1 MEYEDVITVPTPE
14 GVELELT
21 LAGVG
26 SRFASAIVD
35 VLLEGVILLGLLA
48 ALSQVLSLSGL
59 GEQSSTAIIA
69 AVGSL
74 AAFLVIFGYHV
85 LFETL
90 ASGRTPGKRL
100 MGLRVARVGGNPV
113 RFRESAVRNL
123 VRLVD
128 IVPPPL
134 YGVGAVAI
142 LAGRRNQRLGDV
154 AAGTLVVRERHGD
167 RVRPHGSEA
176 VDAPAQ
182 TPPVAV
188 SELGAWD
195 VSAIDAD
202 ELSTVRRFL
211 ERRETL
217 GASARAELAEELTAR
232 LRPKVAGAH
241 EGLTAEQFL
250 ERLAAAK
257 AARI

>member
-154 AAGTLVVRERHGD
+154 AADTLVVRERHGD
-167 RVRPHGSEA
+167 RVRSGGRET
-176 VDAPAQ
+176 VDAASHA
-182 TPPVAV
+182 PPVAAGK
-188 SELGAWD
+188 LDAWD

-202 ELSTVRRFL
+202 ELSTVRRYL
-211 ERRETL
+211 ERRDTL
-217 GASARAELAEELTAR
+217 GGSARAELAEELAAH

-241 EGLTAEQFL
+241 ERLTAEQFL

>member
-1 MEYEDVITVPTPE
+1 
-14 GVELELT
+14 
-21 LAGVG
+21 
-26 SRFASAIVD
+26 
-35 VLLEGVILLGLLA
+35 
-48 ALSQVLSLSGL
+48 
-59 GEQSSTAIIA
+59 
-69 AVGSL
+69 
-74 AAFLVIFGYHV
+74 
-85 LFETL
+85 
-90 ASGRTPGKRL
+90 
-100 MGLRVARVGGNPV
+100 
-113 RFRESAVRNL
+113 

-167 RVRPHGSEA
+167 RVRSGGREA
-176 VDAPAQ
+176 VDAASQ
-182 TPPVAV
+182 APPVAG
-188 SELGAWD
+188 ELDAWD

-202 ELSTVRRFL
+202 ELSTVRRYL
-211 ERRETL
+211 ERRDTL
-217 GASARAELAEELTAR
+217 GASARAELAEELAAH

-241 EGLTAEQFL
+241 ERLTAEQFL